1 MGERSSHKT
10 ELMQEASGEAVDL
23 IEITG
28 VIKWF
33 DVAKGFGSS
42 SLITEWVTFCCT

>member
-1 MGERSSHKT
+1 MGDRSSHKS
-10 ELMQEASGEAVDL
+10 EVEAEAHADAVDL

-33 DVAKGFGSS
+33 DVAKGFG
-42 SLITEWVTFCCT
+42 FYRPR

>member
-1 MGERSSHKT
+1 MGDRSSHKS
-10 ELMQEASGEAVDL
+10 EVEAEARADAVDL

-33 DVAKGFGSS
+33 DVAKGFGLSFPTTVWRTS
-42 SLITEWVTFCCT
+42 CCM